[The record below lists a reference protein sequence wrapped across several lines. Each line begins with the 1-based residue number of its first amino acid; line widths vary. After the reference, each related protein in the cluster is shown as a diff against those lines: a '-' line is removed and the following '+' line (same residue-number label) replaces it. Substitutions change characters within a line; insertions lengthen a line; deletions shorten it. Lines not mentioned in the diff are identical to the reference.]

1 MANSGEVWSQPAAP
15 TRKGLMCGS
24 MPGQGTRTGVRTS
37 ANPRA
42 RKKAR
47 MPSSTRSR
55 VARARRR
62 RGSRSHRPG
71 TPRVI
76 PTPVRLAHV
85 TDVHLLS
92 LDGTRLR
99 DFLNK
104 RWAGGLNILLNR
116 GRHHLAEVFDALV
129 DDLNRLGV
137 DQVAFTGD
145 VTNLSL
151 ASEFRFA
158 RAHFDRIAVGP
169 TNAFCV
175 PGNHDNY
182 VAEVAGRFEETFAPY
197 CAADPGWEWPDG
209 ARWPSVRVRGDLA
222 LVGLTTSQPS
232 GLLMGHGTV
241 GAEQLARLEKVL
253 GDPRLADKLRVV
265 VMHHPSA
272 GRHARSKRR
281 GLRDHEAFAE
291 VIGRAG
297 AELVL
302 HGHEHLD
309 LRNALDGPDGPV
321 PVHGVQSGSYAIDSE
336 RRRARYRVYTIEP
349 AAPRPRLGGIETRTW
364 RPARA
369 GFELEAVI

>member
-1 MANSGEVWSQPAAP
+1 M
-15 TRKGLMCGS
+15 
-24 MPGQGTRTGVRTS
+24 
-37 ANPRA
+37 
-42 RKKAR
+42 
-47 MPSSTRSR
+47 
-55 VARARRR
+55 
-62 RGSRSHRPG
+62 
-71 TPRVI
+71 
-76 PTPVRLAHV
+76 RLAHV

-92 LDGTRLR
+92 LDGTRLS

-137 DQVAFTGD
+137 EQVACTGD

-158 RAHFDRIAVGP
+158 RAHFDRIAAGP
-169 TNAFCV
+169 PNVLCV

-182 VAEVAGRFEETFAPY
+182 VAEVAGLFETVFAPY
-197 CAADPGWEWPDG
+197 VASDPDWTWPDG
-209 ARWPSVRVRGDLA
+209 TLYPTVRLRGDLA

-241 GAEQLARLEKVL
+241 GPVQLERLGTIL
-253 GDPRLADKLRVV
+253 SDPRLAGKLRVV
-265 VMHHPSA
+265 VMHHPST
-272 GRHARSKRR
+272 GRHARSFRR
-281 GLRDHEAFAE
+281 GLHDHAAFAA
-291 VIGRAG
+291 VLAKNG

-309 LRNALDGPDGPV
+309 LRSELPGPDGPI

-336 RRRARYRVYTIEP
+336 RRRARYRVYTVERNGG
-349 AAPRPRLGGIETRTW
+349 PRPRLTRTETRTW
-364 RPARA
+364 RPGRA
-369 GFELEAVI
+369 AFEPEAVV